1 MVRHFPRHE
10 GQSVG
15 RPQRAANAGILARVA
30 GPNDHGPAR
39 RIHRG
44 LEQIACGLRNDRRR
58 RPGRKPALA
67 NDNADQRHDTI
78 SRQQVEDF
86 LFAEAD
92 LLDNW
97 RLDEWLGLFDQ
108 QRGGYIMPTTDLP
121 DGDPSSALY
130 LIADDMPKLRSRVE
144 QLLGGLTWA
153 ENPRSRTR
161 HMVSNV
167 RIAGREG
174 EALLVKAN
182 FVVFRMRFQNID
194 PYVGEY
200 HYKLIPGNGG
210 FTILERRVVLDLE
223 ALRPH
228 GKVSFIV

>member
-1 MVRHFPRHE
+1 MTTE
-10 GQSVG
+10 SG
-15 RPQRAANAGILARVA
+15 RTL
-30 GPNDHGPAR
+30 PAVTR
-39 RIHRG
+39 
-44 LEQIACGLRNDRRR
+44 E
-58 RPGRKPALA
+58 
-67 NDNADQRHDTI
+67 
-78 SRQQVEDF
+78 QVEDF

-97 RLDEWLGLFDQ
+97 RLDEWIALFDPE
-108 QRGGYIMPTTDLP
+108 RGSYLMPTTDHP
-121 DGDPSSALY
+121 DGDPNTDLF

-167 RIAGREG
+167 RIGGWDG
-174 EALLVKAN
+174 ETLSVAAN

-194 PYVGEY
+194 PYIGTY
-200 HYKLIPGNGG
+200 RYKLIPRGG
-210 FTILERRVVLDLE
+210 TSFTILERRVVLDLE

>member
-1 MVRHFPRHE
+1 
-10 GQSVG
+10 
-15 RPQRAANAGILARVA
+15 
-30 GPNDHGPAR
+30 
-39 RIHRG
+39 
-44 LEQIACGLRNDRRR
+44 
-58 RPGRKPALA
+58 LA
-67 NDNADQRHDTI
+67 NDKAEQRHGTI

-108 QRGGYIMPTTDLP
+108 ERGGYYMPTTDLP
-121 DGDPSSALY
+121 NGDSSTALY

-144 QLLGGLTWA
+144 QLLGGLVWA

-161 HMVSNV
+161 HMISNV
-167 RIAGREG
+167 RIVGSEA
-174 EALLVKAN
+174 EALLVRAN

-200 HYKLIPGNGG
+200 HYKLVPGSGT